1 MFQYSLN
8 APFLKS
14 VPWSAYIKE
23 REEGCHLKIFEQGH
37 AFAWPLGWFST
48 QHIKILYQRCRKH
61 GFIPFKKVLH
71 LPFNIS
77 TIVHFGFT
85 KRERELNNSNQDRN
99 VMHRVDLLLCRME
112 KSELCPLYT
121 SLFYLKVSHIFWIAK
136 VYGRWCRSSF
146 TKTSV
151 PAKGVLNQSKTLPG
165 GGHTHVKAH
174 SHTRTST

>member
-1 MFQYSLN
+1 M
-8 APFLKS
+8 
-14 VPWSAYIKE
+14 
-23 REEGCHLKIFEQGH
+23 
-37 AFAWPLGWFST
+37 
-48 QHIKILYQRCRKH
+48 
-61 GFIPFKKVLH
+61 LH

-151 PAKGVLNQSKTLPG
+151 PAEGVLNQSKRLPG

-174 SHTRTST
+174 SLTHTHIHVKRTHTHQSHRNKYTFQSHSRNEHKCLLSHIYETV